1 MMTPQMYLLKAKND
15 VKSIDDSKFE
25 ENFIYTDLTLVLN
38 EGDVTKAF
46 TRLNVKINSV
56 LDAMALKKMKNINRE
71 DRNKVIN

>member
-1 MMTPQMYLLKAKND
+1 MYLLEAKHD

-25 ENFIYTDLTLVLN
+25 ENFIHTDLTLVLN

-56 LDAMALKKMKNINRE
+56 LDAMALKKMKNIKRE